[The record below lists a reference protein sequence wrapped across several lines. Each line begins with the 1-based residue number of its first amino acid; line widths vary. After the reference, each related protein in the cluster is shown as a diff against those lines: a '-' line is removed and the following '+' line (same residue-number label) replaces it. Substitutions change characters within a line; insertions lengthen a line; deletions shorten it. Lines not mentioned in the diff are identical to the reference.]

1 MLSSPISVVIGA
13 TTHSL
18 SLINIDNF
26 ASTYLKK
33 GAGYEVRANI
43 RHTQESVKNGL
54 TPIERHN
61 VEVIYTTFDEDTGLA
76 TSTSA
81 YTVIRVPRGTDGAL
95 AADVSEGLNAFVDAN
110 AAAIIAWQ
118 S

>member
-1 MLSSPISVVIGA
+1 MLTSPISVVIGA

-33 GAGYEVRANI
+33 GDGYEVRANI
-43 RHTQESVKNGL
+43 RHTNESVKNGI

-61 VEVIYTTFDEDTGLA
+61 VEVLYTAFDEDGVPTV
-76 TSTSA
+76 TSA
-81 YTVIRVPRGTDGAL
+81 YTVLRVPRGTDGTL